1 MKRPPT
7 IAAIIPARYRSTR
20 FEGKPLADID
30 GRPMIYHV
38 YKNVEKCQVLNY
50 LAVATEDDRIEQ
62 AVKQFGG
69 NVIRTSESHA
79 TGTDRIAE
87 AAAKIEADVIVN
99 VQGDEPLVQAEM
111 VEQAVRPVLDDDR
124 VDVTTLMTR
133 ITDIGDITDS
143 TVVKIVKDKE
153 EFALFLTRAPI
164 PYPKTRRGGYAVF
177 KQIGLYAF
185 RKPFL
190 LAFAKME
197 QTPLEMIEGVELLR
211 ALENGYRVK
220 AVETQYSTVSVDTL
234 SDLHEVRKILRARGL
249 H

>member
-1 MKRPPT
+1 
-7 IAAIIPARYRSTR
+7 
-20 FEGKPLADID
+20 
-30 GRPMIYHV
+30 MIYHV
-38 YKNVEKCQVLNY
+38 YKNVEKCQVLHY
-50 LAVATEDDRIEQ
+50 LAVATDDDRIEQ

-87 AAAKIEADVIVN
+87 AAGKIEADVIVN
-99 VQGDEPLVQAEM
+99 VQGDEPLVQAGM
-111 VEQAVRPVLDDDR
+111 VEQAVRPVLNDDR

-143 TVVKIVKDKE
+143 TVVKIVRDKE
-153 EFALFLTRAPI
+153 GFALFLTRAPI
-164 PYPKTRRGGYAVF
+164 PYPKTRRGGYVVF

-190 LAFAKME
+190 LAFAGME

-211 ALENGYRVK
+211 ALENGHKVK
-220 AVETQYSTVSVDTL
+220 AVETQHTTISVDTL
-234 SDLHEVRKILRARGL
+234 SDLHEVRRILLMRGMQNEAVL
-249 H
+249 SVVSA